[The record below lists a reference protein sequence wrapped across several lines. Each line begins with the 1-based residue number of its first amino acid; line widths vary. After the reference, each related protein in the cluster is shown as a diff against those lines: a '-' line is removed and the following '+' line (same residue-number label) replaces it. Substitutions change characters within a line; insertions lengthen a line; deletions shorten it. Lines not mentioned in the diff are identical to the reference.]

1 MQKAKKMT
9 AKILVIDDEE
19 SMCDFMEIMLSKEG
33 YSVETVNSPLTA
45 ISQIKQNEYDLVIA
59 DLNMPEMDG
68 LEVLEEV
75 KKFKKDQ
82 DLIVMT
88 AYASVDTAIE
98 AMKRG
103 AVDYITKPFK
113 VDEIKLAIEKSLS
126 RRKLQQE
133 NITLKQ
139 QLQEG
144 NSFDKFLGTSA
155 PIVNLKKLASRI
167 ANSDSTVLLR
177 GESGTGKEVIAR
189 AIHHHSPRRNG
200 PFVSINCAAIP
211 ENLLE
216 SELFGY
222 KKGAFT
228 GAIKD
233 KEGLFSTA
241 EGGTFLLDEVGNTS
255 MAFQV
260 KLLRVIEEKKMT
272 PVGGTKE
279 LELDVRLIAATNAD
293 LEEDVRQGRFRADL
307 FYRLNVIPLH
317 IPPLRERKEDIKLLV
332 AYFINKF
339 CSKVNL
345 ELKDISEKAMDAL
358 TNYSWPGNVRE
369 LENTIERAVLLSKG
383 SELLPADFPEKL
395 TTVEPRSVVTA
406 EDPVNPTLESIEKAY
421 IHYVMSQ
428 TGGKKSKAARILGI
442 DTSTLYRKLER
453 YDLNDTGK
461 IRTPKKIGKN

>member
-1 MQKAKKMT
+1 
-9 AKILVIDDEE
+9 
-19 SMCDFMEIMLSKEG
+19 
-33 YSVETVNSPLTA
+33 
-45 ISQIKQNEYDLVIA
+45 
-59 DLNMPEMDG
+59 MPEMDG

-139 QLQEG
+139 QLHEG
-144 NSFDKFLGTSA
+144 NSYDKFFGTSA
-155 PIVNLKKLASRI
+155 VIVNLKQLASKI

-216 SELFGY
+216 SELFVY

-228 GAIKD
+228 GASKD
-233 KEGLFSTA
+233 KEGIFSA
-241 EGGTFLLDEVGNTS
+241 ADCGTFLLD
-255 MAFQV
+255 
-260 KLLRVIEEKKMT
+260 
-272 PVGGTKE
+272 
-279 LELDVRLIAATNAD
+279 
-293 LEEDVRQGRFRADL
+293 
-307 FYRLNVIPLH
+307 
-317 IPPLRERKEDIKLLV
+317 
-332 AYFINKF
+332 
-339 CSKVNL
+339 
-345 ELKDISEKAMDAL
+345 
-358 TNYSWPGNVRE
+358 
-369 LENTIERAVLLSKG
+369 
-383 SELLPADFPEKL
+383 
-395 TTVEPRSVVTA
+395 
-406 EDPVNPTLESIEKAY
+406 
-421 IHYVMSQ
+421 
-428 TGGKKSKAARILGI
+428 
-442 DTSTLYRKLER
+442 
-453 YDLNDTGK
+453 
-461 IRTPKKIGKN
+461 